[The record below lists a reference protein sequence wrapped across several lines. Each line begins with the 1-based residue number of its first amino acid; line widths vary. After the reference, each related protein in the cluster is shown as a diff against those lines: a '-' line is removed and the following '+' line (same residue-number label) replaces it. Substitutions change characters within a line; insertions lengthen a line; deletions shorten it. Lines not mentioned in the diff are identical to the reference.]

1 MMVKYRSVGDG
12 LLVFLFLLGGV
23 VALEEL
29 GWFLLDLVLEEV
41 ELEEILVVI
50 HYLLLACLLQLVF
63 LGGDLSVFQQDSEVV
78 LPTVQRKFVEFV
90 VKCKIQQGFA
100 VLATDPANQLI
111 LAELDKVVYA
121 EVLREFKEDNPAAVI

>member
-29 GWFLLDLVLEEV
+29 GWFFLDLVLEEV
-41 ELEEILVVI
+41 ELEEILVVV
-50 HYLLLACLLQLVF
+50 HYLLLACLLLLVF
-63 LGGDLSVFQQDSEVV
+63 LGGDLSVFQQYSEVI

>member
-1 MMVKYRSVGDG
+1 MVKYRSVGYG
-12 LLVFLFLLGGV
+12 LLVLLFLLGGV

-41 ELEEILVVI
+41 ELEKILVVI
-50 HYLLLACLLQLVF
+50 HYLLLACLLLLVF

-100 VLATDPANQLI
+100 VLAADPSNQLI
-111 LAELDKVVYA
+111 LTEPDKVV
-121 EVLREFKEDNPAAVI
+121 